1 MKISRNFLGEGGAKK
16 TSVRGKDEY
25 FLELH
30 NVVESSLIN
39 VRECDLVF
47 QGQKLVILK
56 DHKHYIQGVC
66 WDPLGQFV
74 VTNSSDR

>member
-1 MKISRNFLGEGGAKK
+1 MQKK

-47 QGQKLVILK
+47 
-56 DHKHYIQGVC
+56 
-66 WDPLGQFV
+66 
-74 VTNSSDR
+74 